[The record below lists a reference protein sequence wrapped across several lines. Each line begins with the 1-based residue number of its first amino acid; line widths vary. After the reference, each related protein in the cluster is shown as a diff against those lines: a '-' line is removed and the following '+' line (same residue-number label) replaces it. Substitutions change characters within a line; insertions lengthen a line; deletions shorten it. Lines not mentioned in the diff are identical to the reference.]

1 MYMEKK
7 TCERRDLSPELRA
20 YARAKAMEHGGDSE
34 ALCRRYRRWSA
45 VVRCVVL
52 AAVLAAVALAMESGA
67 TAYAGQPSTTGTLA
81 TGEAIGFVQQMLSN
95 R

>member
-1 MYMEKK
+1 
-7 TCERRDLSPELRA
+7 
-20 YARAKAMEHGGDSE
+20 
-34 ALCRRYRRWSA
+34 

>member
-1 MYMEKK
+1 MEKK

-52 AAVLAAVALAMESGA
+52 AAVALAMESGA